1 VTQEVMAEPK
11 GPASEMKEVGA
22 KADGKEEDEL
32 DNFEMASISS
42 LFQFATMYDVF
53 LLSFGSLCSG
63 AVGASQPAMMLLF
76 SELINSVGTMLGGND
91 PSAITNNI
99 NSVCI
104 NFCILGAICGVCA
117 WAGEA
122 CMKTTGLRQSAAW
135 RKAYITA
142 IVRQDVGWYDVNKAN
157 ELSSR
162 VAEST
167 KTIEEGISSKL
178 SLGARFLFQ
187 GLVGIILAF
196 IYKWDMALVCLAISP
211 LAAFGAWYMSFATTQ
226 GQAQVSDA
234 YAAAGGV
241 ASETLSEMRTVSA
254 LGAQD
259 RQSEKYRSKLEKA
272 RHAGVL
278 KSIKVGFANGLL
290 FASGNLM
297 MAVGLGYG
305 AAMMAAEL
313 DRTQKTIQIGGIDTP
328 VNCGMISYVNE
339 KLIEECGF
347 NGADLLI
354 AMFAVQMG
362 AQGLGM
368 IEPSISAFF
377 KARRAARQIMELTE
391 RIPEIDSLSDAGD
404 FWCMAKS

>member
-1 VTQEVMAEPK
+1 MQA
-11 GPASEMKEVGA
+11 
-22 KADGKEEDEL
+22 
-32 DNFEMASISS
+32 
-42 LFQFATMYDVF
+42 
-53 LLSFGSLCSG
+53 
-63 AVGASQPAMMLLF
+63 
-76 SELINSVGTMLGGND
+76 
-91 PSAITNNI
+91 SAITSSI

-187 GLVGIILAF
+187 GLVGIVLAF

-272 RHAGVL
+272 RHAGVM

-313 DRTQKTIQIGGIDTP
+313 DRTKKTIQAPNPAGQLSDLDI
-328 VNCGMISYVNE
+328 NCGMINLVNE
-339 KLIEECGF
+339 NIIEPCGF

-354 AMFAVQMG
+354 AMFAVQ
-362 AQGLGM
+362 
-368 IEPSISAFF
+368 
-377 KARRAARQIMELTE
+377 
-391 RIPEIDSLSDAGD
+391 
-404 FWCMAKS
+404 